1 MTGKKQKAAGARRV
15 VIRILSIL
23 AAVAA
28 LAVSAAPV
36 ASAGHSKAIIYNGH
50 AGLGANTNHTAG
62 AVRGINAAGGW
73 DPTLRAAQARGA
85 QVIASLG
92 VKYTA

>member
-1 MTGKKQKAAGARRV
+1 VLG
-15 VIRILSIL
+15 IL

-28 LAVSAAPV
+28 LAVLAAPV

-50 AGLGANTNHTAG
+50 AGLGANSNHTADEG
-62 AVRGINAAGGW
+62 RGINASGGW
-73 DPTLRAAQARGA
+73 DPTLRTLQGRGA
-85 QVIASLG
+85 HVIASLG